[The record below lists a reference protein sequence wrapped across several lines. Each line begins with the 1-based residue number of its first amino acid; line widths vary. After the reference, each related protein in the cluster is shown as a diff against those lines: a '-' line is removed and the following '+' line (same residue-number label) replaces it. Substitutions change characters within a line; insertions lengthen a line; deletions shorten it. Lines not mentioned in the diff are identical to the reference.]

1 MTRKTLKFAAAVALA
16 ALSLS
21 ACQPEAPADT
31 PAADAQAPAAETAA
45 ASAPVATAAATA
57 TATASITDVELGN
70 TLDADGQL
78 AEAKTT
84 FAPMDNVVVAI
95 YTAGNDDAAT
105 AKGVVG
111 TRWLDQ
117 DGKVVH
123 EESKDF
129 DVTGTGVTTFQ
140 IGKMDG
146 WPVGR
151 YTIEISLDGQP
162 AMSRGFEVK

>member
-1 MTRKTLKFAAAVALA
+1 MTRKTLKFAAAVALTT
-16 ALSLS
+16 LSLS

-31 PAADAQAPAAETAA
+31 PAAAAQAPAAAPAA
-45 ASAPVATAAATA
+45 AQAPSPVATA

-129 DVTGTGVTTFQ
+129 DVTGTGFTTFQ

>member
-1 MTRKTLKFAAAVALA
+1 MTRKTLKFAAVAALA
-16 ALSLS
+16 TLSLS

-31 PAADAQAPAAETAA
+31 PVAAAQAPVAAPAAAQAPAPGAL
-45 ASAPVATAAATA
+45 A

-70 TLDADGQL
+70 ALDPDGEL

-95 YTAGNDDAAT
+95 YTAGNDAAAT

>member
-1 MTRKTLKFAAAVALA
+1 MTRKTLKFAAVAALA
-16 ALSLS
+16 TLSLS
-21 ACQPEAPADT
+21 ACQPEAPADM
-31 PAADAQAPAAETAA
+31 PAAAAQAPAAAPAA
-45 ASAPVATAAATA
+45 AEAPAPVATAV
-57 TATASITDVELGN
+57 ATASITDVELGN
-70 TLDADGQL
+70 ALDPDGKL

-95 YTAGNDDAAT
+95 YTAGNDAAAT